1 MARTHEAYPPEFR
14 RQMVELVKSGRT
26 PSELA
31 REYEPSAG
39 SIRNWVAQSERDAGQ
54 RNDGMSTEELL
65 ELRRLR
71 RENKQLRTE
80 RDILKRAAAWF
91 ARVTSRPTS
100 RQPLRLRQFRLPHS
114 WYSSPGGI
122 LRLLS
127 RPYRPHYQRSAG
139 RHGPSD
145 GVLEAGLAT
154 ARTTSRLGRAGEL
167 CAVAAGG
174 L

>member
-1 MARTHEAYPPEFR
+1 MARTHQAYPPEFR

-26 PSELA
+26 PSELV

-54 RNDGMSTEELL
+54 RNDGMSTDELL

-91 ARVTSRPTS
+91 ARESDAIPGRD
-100 RQPLRLRQFRLPHS
+100 
-114 WYSSPGGI
+114 SS
-122 LRLLS
+122 S
-127 RPYRPHYQRSAG
+127 
-139 RHGPSD
+139 
-145 GVLEAGLAT
+145 
-154 ARTTSRLGRAGEL
+154 
-167 CAVAAGG
+167 
-174 L
+174 